1 MTSSDFSLKGD
12 DPVAEAKSWLSQRRL
27 LLIDG
32 KHVVSQTD
40 RWMDVL
46 NPATGALLARVAQ
59 AGAEDIDLAVD
70 AARRSFESRA
80 WRGMPVDQRV
90 KIIWRFSEL
99 MEAHAG
105 ELAYLQTSENGMPLA
120 VATRSVLG
128 AAGWMRSF
136 AGLPKRLGGRAYGE
150 SISAPGEWHA
160 YTRKEPVGVVGLI
173 TPWNGP
179 ISTLVIKLAPALV
192 AGCSVVAK
200 PSELTPL
207 GCLRLAELALEAGL
221 PPGVLNMVPG
231 YGTDAGARLCA
242 HEGVNKVSFTGST
255 AVGREL
261 VRLSAGNLKRLT
273 LELGGKSPCIVFDD
287 ADMDLAIPGAA
298 MAIFANTGQAC
309 IAGSR
314 LFVQRKSFDKVV
326 SGIVDVARKLRMGD
340 GMESGVDLGPLISEK
355 QRQRVLDYVESGVSE
370 GAEIATGGAAID
382 GKGYFVQPTVMVN
395 TRPEMKMVREEIF
408 GPVLCAMPFD
418 DLDEIPALAN
428 SMEYGLAAGVY
439 SRDVNKVHKLASRL
453 EAGSVYVN
461 CYSMFDAVMP
471 FGGYK
476 QSGWGREL
484 GDEGL
489 EAYLETKSVYMRL
502 T

>member
-1 MTSSDFSLKGD
+1 MNDVGNATVYLDAFED
-12 DPVAEAKSWLSQRRL
+12 QRRWLAQDRL

-32 KHVVSQTD
+32 EFKSATTGQ
-40 RWMDVL
+40 WLDVI
-46 NPATGALLARVAQ
+46 NPATAEPLARVAR
-59 AGAEDIDLAVD
+59 AGVEDIDVAVA
-70 AARRSFESRA
+70 AARRSFDKGS
-80 WRGMPVDQRV
+80 WRLMSPDQRSR
-90 KIIWRFSEL
+90 ILWRLSEL
-99 MEAHAG
+99 MEQHHAG
-105 ELAYLQTSENGMPLA
+105 LAWLLTSENGMAFPIA
-120 VATRSVLG
+120 KRSVLG
-128 AAGWMRSF
+128 AASWMRAF
-136 AGLPKRLGGRAYGE
+136 AGQTKRVGGRAYGE

-160 YTRKEPVGVVGLI
+160 YTRKEPIGVVGLI

-179 ISTLVIKLAPALV
+179 LGTLVIKLAPALV

-207 GCLRLAELALEAGL
+207 TCLRFAELAHEAGL

-231 YGTDAGARLCA
+231 LGLDAGARLCA
-242 HEGVNKVSFTGST
+242 HDDVNKVSFTGST
-255 AVGREL
+255 AVGKEL
-261 VRLSAGNLKRLT
+261 VRASAGNLKRLT

-298 MAIFANTGQAC
+298 MAIFANSGQAC

-326 SGIVDVARKLRMGD
+326 EGVTAFAHKLKVGNGFAD
-340 GMESGVDLGPLISEK
+340 GVDLGPLISA
-355 QRQRVLDYVESGVSE
+355 RQQERVLSYIDSGISE
-370 GAEIATGGAAID
+370 GAEVLTGG
-382 GKGYFVQPTVMVN
+382 GKGDGPGFFVQPTVMAN

-408 GPVLCAMPFD
+408 GPVLSVSPFD
-418 DLDEIPALAN
+418 GMEDIPGLAN
-428 SMEYGLAAGVY
+428 SAEYGLASGIY
-439 SRDVNKVHKLASRL
+439 TRDVNKVHRLAAKL

-484 GDEGL
+484 GEEGL
-489 EAYLETKSVYMRL
+489 DAFLETKSVYVRL
-502 T
+502 S